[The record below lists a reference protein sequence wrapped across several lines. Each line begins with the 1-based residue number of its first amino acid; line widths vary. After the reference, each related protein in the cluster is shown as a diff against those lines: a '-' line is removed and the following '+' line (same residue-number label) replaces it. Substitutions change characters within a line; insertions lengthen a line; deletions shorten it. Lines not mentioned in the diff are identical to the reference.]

1 MKRVVTF
8 VTTLIV
14 MICMVCLPA
23 FAYAKNDRPIGL
35 VTFSVVGSVSS
46 DMSSV
51 TLSAKTPE
59 KDMYYY
65 MGHDLLGIQ
74 NVDGV
79 NIVNAKLKFAA
90 VNQYY
95 FRITKASQIMIRG
108 NTNVKY
114 VSAAREDGGYTLI
127 VEVKFPAD
135 QDLTPA
141 EELPQRSSIEEGWVQ
156 DKGGWC
162 FRLADGSYAKGWKE
176 IDGNW
181 YYFQFDGKMIT
192 DQWVDNAYYVGGDG
206 KMLKNTTTPDGYK
219 VGPDGK
225 WIQEANSLEQ
235 TKTSGNISMEAILAE
250 FTSTFA
256 DGGAHM
262 TDIHIEGDNTIAMT
276 HVISDTFSQPVAM
289 EYLEAVDRQFAS
301 NWYLIAAAC
310 SKEIGFPVYL
320 KINYVY
326 KGNTLMTKVYG

>member
-8 VTTLIV
+8 VTALVV
-14 MICMVCLPA
+14 MTCLVCLPA

-46 DMSSV
+46 DMSNV

-192 DQWVDNAYYVGGDG
+192 DQWVDNVYYVGGDG
-206 KMLKNTTTPDGYK
+206 KMLKNTTTPDGYQ
-219 VGPDGK
+219 VGADGK
-225 WIQEANSLEQ
+225 WIQAKATGSAETGGIYAVLEDVKKNHANEEWYSNFHVEGNDTVCMNIETAVNGTMSDSNAISLVESWEELLRDVMKAWAWVYTQEQ
-235 TKTSGNISMEAILAE
+235 
-250 FTSTFA
+250 
-256 DGGAHM
+256 
-262 TDIHIEGDNTIAMT
+262 
-276 HVISDTFSQPVAM
+276 
-289 EYLEAVDRQFAS
+289 
-301 NWYLIAAAC
+301 
-310 SKEIGFPVYL
+310 GFPVHL
-320 KINYVY
+320 KVTYMYNGKPFI
-326 KGNTLMTKVYG
+326 TKVY